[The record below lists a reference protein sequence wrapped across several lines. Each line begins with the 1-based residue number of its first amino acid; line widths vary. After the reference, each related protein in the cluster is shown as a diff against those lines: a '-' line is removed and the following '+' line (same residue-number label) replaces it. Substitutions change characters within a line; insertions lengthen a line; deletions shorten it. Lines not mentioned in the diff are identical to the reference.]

1 MNNTHIVIMV
11 GGIGGRFLPIST
23 PEYPKQFIDIFWGGK
38 TQTQLTMEVFSTVC
52 SVEDMWIVTNEW
64 YAEIVKNRY

>member
-23 PEYPKQFIDIFWGGK
+23 PECPKQFIDIFWGREN
-38 TQTQLTMEVFSTVC
+38 TDTVDGGGILD
-52 SVEDMWIVTNEW
+52 SMPSG
-64 YAEIVKNRY
+64 RYVDSD